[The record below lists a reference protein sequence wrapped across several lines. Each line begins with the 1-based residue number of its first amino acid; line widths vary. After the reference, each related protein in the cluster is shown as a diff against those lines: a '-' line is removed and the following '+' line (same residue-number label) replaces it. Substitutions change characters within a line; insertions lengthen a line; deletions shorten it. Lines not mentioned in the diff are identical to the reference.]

1 LQVCLLF
8 GRRRSVLK
16 AKGFLPMKLRLLVVR
31 LGVVC
36 LAFALMNLAAFAQDN
51 PSTVSASTASTTGV
65 GSTDIG
71 LYVNPIGIGISN
83 SKADTGVFAF
93 LGDGATQRTFYGAD
107 IGGYVNFFHAQKYDA
122 GIDLRDIIVSGNG
135 ARLNSFLVGGRL
147 AVKPIAE
154 KFKPYVQVSVGAGR
168 SKPPHSPIHLTR
180 LQYGIYGGLDYTLSK
195 HVDFRAF
202 ELGYGSVSTINS
214 GNFNGLTSFSASS
227 MFSVSTGLVF
237 RIP

>member
-1 LQVCLLF
+1 
-8 GRRRSVLK
+8 
-16 AKGFLPMKLRLLVVR
+16 MKLQLF
-31 LGVVC
+31 VVC
-36 LAFALMNLAAFAQDN
+36 LAFALTNLAALAQDN

-71 LYVNPIGIGISN
+71 LYVNPIGISISN
-83 SKADTGVFAF
+83 SKPDTGVFAF
-93 LGDGATQRTFYGAD
+93 LGDGATQRTFYGAA

-135 ARLNSFLVGGRL
+135 AHLNSFLVGGRV
-147 AVKPIAE
+147 AVKPLAE
-154 KFKPYVQVSVGAGR
+154 KFKPYAQLSVGVGS
-168 SKPPHSPIHLTR
+168 SKAPHSPIKLNR
-180 LQYGIYGGLDYTLSK
+180 FQYGIYGGLDYTLAK

-214 GNFNGLTSFSASS
+214 GNFNGTTSFSASS

-237 RIP
+237 RVP

>member
-1 LQVCLLF
+1 
-8 GRRRSVLK
+8 
-16 AKGFLPMKLRLLVVR
+16 MKLQLL
-31 LGVVC
+31 VVC
-36 LAFALMNLAAFAQDN
+36 LAFALTNLAALAQDN
-51 PSTVSASTASTTGV
+51 PSTVSASTASTTGI

-93 LGDGATQRTFYGAD
+93 LGEGATQRTFYGAA

-122 GIDLRDIIVSGNG
+122 GVDLRDIIVSGNG
-135 ARLNSFLVGGRL
+135 AHLNSFLLGGRV
-147 AVKPIAE
+147 AVKPLAE
-154 KFKPYVQVSVGAGR
+154 KFKPYAQLSVGVGS
-168 SKPPHSPIHLTR
+168 SKAPHSPIKLNR
-180 LQYGIYGGLDYTLSK
+180 FQYGIYGGLDYTLAK

-214 GNFNGLTSFSASS
+214 GNFNGTTSFSASS

-237 RIP
+237 RVP

>member
-1 LQVCLLF
+1 
-8 GRRRSVLK
+8 
-16 AKGFLPMKLRLLVVR
+16 MKLQLL
-31 LGVVC
+31 VVC
-36 LAFALMNLAAFAQDN
+36 LAFALTNLAALAQDN

-93 LGDGATQRTFYGAD
+93 LGDGATQRTFYGAA

-122 GIDLRDIIVSGNG
+122 GVDLRDIIVSGNG
-135 ARLNSFLVGGRL
+135 AHLNSFLVGGRV
-147 AVKPIAE
+147 AVKPLAE
-154 KFKPYVQVSVGAGR
+154 KFKPYAQLSVGVGS
-168 SKPPHSPIHLTR
+168 SKAPHSPIKLNR
-180 LQYGIYGGLDYTLSK
+180 FQYGIYGGLDYTLAK

-214 GNFNGLTSFSASS
+214 GNFNGTTSFSASS

-237 RIP
+237 RVP